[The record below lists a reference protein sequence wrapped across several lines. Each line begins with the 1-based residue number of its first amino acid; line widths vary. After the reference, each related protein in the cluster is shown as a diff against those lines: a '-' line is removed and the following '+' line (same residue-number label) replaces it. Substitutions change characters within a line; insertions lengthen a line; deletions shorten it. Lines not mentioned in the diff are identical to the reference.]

1 MDDDDGQCGAARVQ
15 SIVKKVGRITKKILL
30 EKMMSYDLD
39 QVLSSAGKMDAVSQM
54 PVVLLPIHFD
64 RCFFINKSEQ
74 SVDFLK
80 TNLNLCSQ
88 YFLRSQLERVPSCCR
103 SVVIRPFRL
112 NINTIQFVNDVD
124 VGIQYDFYYT
134 IFGPIFKIRCI
145 FPGFIGDV
153 KDPGFHG

>member
-1 MDDDDGQCGAARVQ
+1 
-15 SIVKKVGRITKKILL
+15 
-30 EKMMSYDLD
+30 MSNDLD

-112 NINTIQFVNDVD
+112 NINTIKFVNDED
-124 VGIQYDFYYT
+124 VGLLRPF
-134 IFGPIFKIRCI
+134 FLN
-145 FPGFIGDV
+145 
-153 KDPGFHG
+153 